1 MVYCLFTVRFKRCF
15 FSHVE
20 NNLLVVP
27 DVPGLPNLPASK
39 QPEVDSVDS
48 ARITEGNHDHG
59 VSVVC
64 VFTITELTRCVS
76 FVRVRTC
83 RNEEKH

>member
-1 MVYCLFTVRFKRCF
+1 M
-15 FSHVE
+15 
-20 NNLLVVP
+20 
-27 DVPGLPNLPASK
+27 PGLPNLPASK
-39 QPEVDSVDS
+39 QPEVDSVDLVDS
-48 ARITEGNHDHG
+48 ARITEGNRDHG

-64 VFTITELTRCVS
+64 VFMITELTRCVS